1 MARGMVERYFISH
14 IDGSGDRRHGVVEA
28 RRLMRGDG
36 LAQEEVAVWRH
47 GDVDGRVARQGRSL
61 NICFE
66 DGPVEDGGDDT
77 CECVRPV
84 YAPDPVCGSAGASGY
99 VSASGF

>member
-14 IDGSGDRRHGVVEA
+14 IDGGGDRRHGAVEA
-28 RRLMRGDG
+28 RRPMRGDG

-61 NICFE
+61 NII
-66 DGPVEDGGDDT
+66 
-77 CECVRPV
+77 
-84 YAPDPVCGSAGASGY
+84 
-99 VSASGF
+99 

>member
-1 MARGMVERYFISH
+1 MERCFISH
-14 IDGSGDRRHGVVEA
+14 IDDGGYWRHGAVEA
-28 RRLMRGDG
+28 RRPMHGDV

-61 NICFE
+61 NICSE
-66 DGPVEDGGDDT
+66 DGHVEDGGDDT

-84 YAPDPVCGSAGASGY
+84 YALDPVCGSAGASG
-99 VSASGF
+99 F